1 MEQNI
6 NTQNPI
12 TFTRDELEAQGYA
25 NPDAHPALEA
35 NVATR
40 QAQGSTIEVQDKST
54 GPETIMVSATD
65 ITSGVRLAAER
76 RKVIVDGTTGTVL
89 LDSEAA
95 RADRGA
101 ETVRGR

>member
-1 MEQNI
+1 MEQNTNI
-6 NTQNPI
+6 QNPI
-12 TFTRDELEAQGYA
+12 TFTTEELAAQGYP

-35 NVATR
+35 NVAAR
-40 QAQGSTIEVQDKST
+40 QQIEVHDTST
-54 GPETIMVSATD
+54 GSETITVSATD
-65 ITSGVRLAAER
+65 ITAGVKLAAER
-76 RKVIVDGTTGTVL
+76 RKFVIDGTTGTVL